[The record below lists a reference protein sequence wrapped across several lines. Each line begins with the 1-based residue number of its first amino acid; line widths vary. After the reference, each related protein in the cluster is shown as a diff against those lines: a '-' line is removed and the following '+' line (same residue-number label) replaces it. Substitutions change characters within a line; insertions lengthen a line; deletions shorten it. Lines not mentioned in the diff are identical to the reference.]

1 MIEQV
6 RPVRAGVKP
15 VSRMT
20 GRRMDA
26 GLIFKLG
33 IAILWAVVVLF
44 PLWWVFN
51 VVFSPSGIPIA
62 LNPRLYPSSL
72 SAGIEKIA
80 MVLAETDFLRAT
92 VVTGLYA
99 VVQIGGMLLLTSMA
113 AYEFALFRFPGKDF
127 LFLFALSSLMVPP
140 AVTIIPLFR
149 IVAGLRWINTFA
161 GLAVPGMASAFT
173 LFIFRQ
179 FMEKLPR
186 ELIDAASIDGAGHFG
201 IWHRV
206 IMPLCGNAVMAVTVW
221 SFVTIWGNY
230 LWPLVVISRPSM
242 QTISLITAAV
252 VGQRSWRTMD
262 FAMATFFL
270 ASIPPILVY
279 LFLQRY
285 IVQSVSLS
293 GLKG

>member
-1 MIEQV
+1 MID
-6 RPVRAGVKP
+6 PVRSVR
-15 VSRMT
+15 VS
-20 GRRMDA
+20 GRSVPRTPARRLDA
-26 GLIFKLG
+26 AILLKLG
-33 IAILWAVVVLF
+33 VAILWAAVVLF

-62 LNPRLYPSSL
+62 LSPRLYPSSL
-72 SAGIEKIA
+72 SAGIGKLA
-80 MVLAETDFLRAT
+80 TVLAETDFLRAT
-92 VVTGLYA
+92 LVTGLYA
-99 VVQIGGMLLLTSMA
+99 AFQIGGMLLLTSMA
-113 AYEFALFRFPGKDF
+113 AYEFALFKFPGKDF

-201 IWHRV
+201 IWRRI

-285 IVQSVSLS
+285 IVQSARLS